1 MARIFHR
8 RKACKAGT
16 SITVQGFHK
25 SVRDVIAHFMSTGEL
40 LIEPSSTNSYDNT
53 DSSVRVQDFD
63 VNKVVKDTS
72 LVEAAL
78 LAHNERVPSSR
89 PIEPK
94 DDKPAPDAPAPD
106 VPVSE

>member
-8 RKACKAGT
+8 RKACKAGA

-25 SVRDVIAHFMSTGEL
+25 SVREVIAHFMATGEL
-40 LIEPSSTNSYDNT
+40 LIEPSNTNSYDNT
-53 DSSVRVQDFD
+53 DSSVRVEDFD
-63 VNKVVKDTS
+63 VDSVIKNTS

-78 LAHNERVPSSR
+78 LSHNERVASSR

-94 DDKPAPDAPAPD
+94 DDKPAPDT
-106 VPVSE
+106 PVIVD

>member
-25 SVRDVIAHFMSTGEL
+25 SVREVIAHFMATGEL

-53 DSSVRVQDFD
+53 DSSVRVEDFD
-63 VNKVVKDTS
+63 VDSVIKNTS

-78 LAHNERVPSSR
+78 MSHNERVASSR
-89 PIEPK
+89 PTEPK
-94 DDKPAPDAPAPD
+94 GDGPAPE
-106 VPVSE
+106 VPVTVE

>member
-8 RKACKAGT
+8 RKSCKAGT

-25 SVRDVIAHFMSTGEL
+25 SVREVIAHFMATGEL

-53 DSSVRVQDFD
+53 DSSVRVEDFD
-63 VNKVVKDTS
+63 VDSVIKNTS

-78 LAHNERVPSSR
+78 MSHNERVASSR

-94 DDKPAPDAPAPD
+94 DDKPAPDTS
-106 VPVSE
+106 VTVE

>member
-25 SVRDVIAHFMSTGEL
+25 SVREVIAHFMATGEL

-53 DSSVRVQDFD
+53 DASVRVEDFD
-63 VNKVVKDTS
+63 VNSVIKDTS

-78 LAHNERVPSSR
+78 MSHNERVASSR

-94 DDKPAPDAPAPD
+94 DDKASPET
-106 VPVSE
+106 PVIVE